1 MAQKSQQQD
10 YGKKQSGMQ
19 FFTGSSPKLV
29 KRVSFSTDNTK
40 DGAAEKQTADPA
52 TYIITL
58 SKMEEWN
65 EILDSPKPVV
75 FQCSTSWCRPCQVL
89 KPLMEK
95 ATAKHDGAVKFYYID
110 VEKFPEVG
118 EMLQVSSVPH
128 VFAVKGGQIVD
139 EFTGVVSDKQIGEFM
154 EKAIKSE

>member
-1 MAQKSQQQD
+1 M
-10 YGKKQSGMQ
+10 
-19 FFTGSSPKLV
+19 
-29 KRVSFSTDNTK
+29 
-40 DGAAEKQTADPA
+40 
-52 TYIITL
+52 

-65 EILDSPKPVV
+65 EILDSKQPVV

-110 VEKFPEVG
+110 VEKFPQVG

-128 VFAVKGGQIVD
+128 VFAVRGGEITD
-139 EFTGVVSDKQIGEFM
+139 EFTGVVSDKQIDDFL
-154 EKAIKSE
+154 EKAKTGRE